1 MMRSALAAVII
12 LAFALASTV
21 TLSAAPTL
29 LSYVTKHMPGQ
40 DWVGHSKDQLMKKM
54 GTPSLSFQND
64 NGSQT
69 IRYVMTG
76 PSTHDGLVRI
86 VEEFN
91 VNPRGRITSA
101 SVYRM

>member
-1 MMRSALAAVII
+1 
-12 LAFALASTV
+12 
-21 TLSAAPTL
+21 
-29 LSYVTKHMPGQ
+29 
-40 DWVGHSKDQLMKKM
+40 MKKM

-64 NGSQT
+64 NGGQT